1 MRRSSSITSADL
13 TGRKI
18 HKFRFNAARRN
29 WGAAGAWTEVSAGVK
44 PGETVVVH
52 PRDDLPERNE
62 VESAAPP
69 LTPQIGS
76 VSRLRRLDR
85 ELEAAV

>member
-1 MRRSSSITSADL
+1 
-13 TGRKI
+13 
-18 HKFRFNAARRN
+18 
-29 WGAAGAWTEVSAGVK
+29 VSAGVK

-62 VESAAPP
+62 VEPAAPP

-76 VSRLRRLDR
+76 VSRLRRLDQ
-85 ELEAAV
+85 ELEAAL